1 MVWTIIAVIIGTCIA
16 ATNYQFGHSTNI
28 NRPIFIGFV
37 MGLLLGDMKTGILV
51 GAELELAFL
60 GISQIGWS
68 TAADPELA
76 TICTVAFAITNGM
89 PINTAIPLGVTIGYA
104 ASSFRNAA
112 PALGELF
119 VPWRKEALGRGD
131 GKAYYLRSVL
141 SNVVCEW
148 CPRCIIGVTGVLLG
162 GPVLEA
168 FVNNLP
174 PFVLNGI
181 NAAGAML
188 PALGICMILVTVFN
202 RQVAVYFFAGFAVY
216 KYLQVDMMFCLIIG
230 LVIAF
235 ITFSISAVKNKSTVS
250 VAAAANTENEEEDFL
265 S

>member
-1 MVWTIIAVIIGTCIA
+1 MIWTIIAVIIATCIA

-37 MGLLLGDMKTGILV
+37 TGVLLGDMKTGILI

-76 TICTVAFAITNGM
+76 TICTVAFSITNGM
-89 PINTAIPLGVTIGYA
+89 PIATAIPLGVTIGYV
-104 ASSFRNAA
+104 ASSFRNVA

-131 GKAYYLRSVL
+131 KKAYYLRSIL

-148 CPRCIIGVTGVLLG
+148 CPRCIIGISGVLLG

-174 PFVLNGI
+174 KFVQSGI

-202 RQVAVYFFAGFAVY
+202 REVAVYFFAGFAIY

-230 LVIAF
+230 MVIAF
-235 ITFSISAVKNKSTVS
+235 ITFSISSGKSRTVS
-250 VAAAANTENEEEDFL
+250 AAAATNTEMEEEDFL